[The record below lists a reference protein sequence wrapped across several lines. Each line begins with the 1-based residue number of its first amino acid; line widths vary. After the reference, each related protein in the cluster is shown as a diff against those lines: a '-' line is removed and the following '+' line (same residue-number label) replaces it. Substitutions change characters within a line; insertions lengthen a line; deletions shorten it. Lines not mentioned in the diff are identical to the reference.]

1 MKTHDEERMK
11 KLLRQSLP
19 PVTGEAEPGR
29 DLWPEVLRRLDTSTG
44 APVSSGWAWLNGAWF
59 DGALLAGL
67 VGLAAIFP
75 TAIPVFLYYL

>member
-1 MKTHDEERMK
+1 MK

-19 PVTGEAEPGR
+19 PVKDDAGPGR
-29 DLWPEVLRRLDTSTG
+29 DLWPAILRKLDATTT
-44 APVSSGWAWLNGAWF
+44 ARASSGWACFNSVWF

-75 TAIPVFLYYL
+75 TAIPVLLYYL